1 MTRSNTPVNEVAHAP
16 PSKRSETISNKNPKL
31 TLPFPSPSRGL
42 GAEIARA
49 FAAQGSNI
57 AINYAN
63 NASAAQTLASELESG
78 HGVKTATLQAD
89 AGSTSEVSSLVKS
102 ATEALGGLDVVIAN
116 AGWTRFSDFA
126 DLDALTDAEWD
137 RCWRT
142 NVLGVKAL
150 AAAAVPVFDSNDE
163 GGVVLVTSS
172 VAGRSIGGSS
182 MAYSVTKA
190 AQLHLVKCVAKTQ
203 GRNVRCNA
211 VLPGLLLTEWGSEYG
226 EEKIGALK
234 EAAALGKEVCP
245 SLLFFSSPSSCCVGP
260 ACFRG
265 VIERERRLL
274 TPAQLHR
281 RTSRTAR
288 TCSSRWPR
296 TRALLGNTS
305 KSIRVS
311 RSSTSEEEER
321 ERERES
327 HTVIQQAHRRPVFV
341 FKARVALL
349 CNRIASHQRQI

>member
-1 MTRSNTPVNEVAHAP
+1 MPYSLKGRNVLITGG
-16 PSKRSETISNKNPKL
+16 
-31 TLPFPSPSRGL
+31 SRGL

-63 NASAAQTLASELESG
+63 NASAAQTLASELESA
-78 HGVKTATLQAD
+78 HGVKTATLKAD
-89 AGSTSEVSSLVKS
+89 AGSTSEVTSLVKS

-126 DLDALTDAEWD
+126 DLDALSDDEWD

-172 VAGRSIGGSS
+172 IAGRSIGGSS

-203 GRNVRCNA
+203 GRKVRCNA
-211 VLPGLLLTEWGSEYG
+211 VLPGLLLTEWGLEYG

-234 EAAALGKEVCP
+234 EAAALGKETDLQDCANMFV
-245 SLLFFSSPSSCCVGP
+245 SL
-260 ACFRG
+260 
-265 VIERERRLL
+265 
-274 TPAQLHR
+274 AQ
-281 RTSRTAR
+281 
-288 TCSSRWPR
+288 
-296 TRALLGNTS
+296 NTS
-305 KSIRVS
+305 I
-311 RSSTSEEEER
+311 TGQ
-321 ERERES
+321 
-327 HTVIQQAHRRPVFV
+327 HIQVDSGLAIQH
-341 FKARVALL
+341 L
-349 CNRIASHQRQI
+349 